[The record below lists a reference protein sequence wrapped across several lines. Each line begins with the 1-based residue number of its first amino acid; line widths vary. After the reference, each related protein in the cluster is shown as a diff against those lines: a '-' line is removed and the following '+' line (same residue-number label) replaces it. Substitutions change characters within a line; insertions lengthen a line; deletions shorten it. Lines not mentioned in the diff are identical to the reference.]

1 MVPAWTVSA
10 RYARGRGALGGG
22 GNASPLAD
30 DVNASSLHWQ
40 DGGQNVALAG
50 RRFAVPT
57 CWVVAILACSTL
69 MYIIVMYVM
78 RRHRVHPESR
88 RIFWKLM
95 SMEYG
100 VQG

>member
-1 MVPAWTVSA
+1 M
-10 RYARGRGALGGG
+10 
-22 GNASPLAD
+22 
-30 DVNASSLHWQ
+30 HWHV
-40 DGGQNVALAG
+40 GGQNVALAG